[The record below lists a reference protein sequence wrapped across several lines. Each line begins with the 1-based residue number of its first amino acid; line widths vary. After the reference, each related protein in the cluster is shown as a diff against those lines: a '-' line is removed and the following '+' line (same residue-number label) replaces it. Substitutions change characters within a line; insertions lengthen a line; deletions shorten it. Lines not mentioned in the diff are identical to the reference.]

1 MQSGTRSPHP
11 QKEKNPTKM
20 NTMNTPR
27 LMSDTP
33 KTDEFILSCVRTDYN
48 WQILARNLEREL
60 NATTQDRADFGALVD
75 KLERELNAAK
85 EFIRE
90 IRDNEVNA
98 VDEATKFLRDYPL
111 IK

>member
-1 MQSGTRSPHP
+1 
-11 QKEKNPTKM
+11 M

-48 WQILARNLEREL
+48 WQILARHLESEL
-60 NATTQDRADFGALVD
+60 NAAKQDRADFARQ
-75 KLERELNAAK
+75 LERELNAAK
-85 EFIRE
+85 ELIRE

-98 VDEATKFLRDYPL
+98 VDEATKFLRAYP
-111 IK
+111 INK